1 MADSPT
7 ESSLDTKNMKR
18 VYIAVIIAACCFGV
32 STLRAADVKETFTKN
47 CAGCHGKEG
56 KGDTK
61 LGQKLEVRDY
71 SDPKVQAKLDDK
83 EMFKAIKEGLKKG
96 DKTLMKPYAEKLSD
110 EEITA
115 LVKLFRSFK
124 KAS

>member
-1 MADSPT
+1 M
-7 ESSLDTKNMKR
+7 NMKR
-18 VYIAVIIAACCFGV
+18 VYIAVIIAACGLGV
-32 STLRAADVKETFTKN
+32 STLRAADAKENYAKIG

-115 LVKLFRSFK
+115 LVKLIRSFK